1 MSLVSASPDL
11 LPARAARVR
20 EMMRKADCPALVI
33 VDPVNIL
40 YATGATNMSVWGM
53 RSPARYL
60 LMFAD
65 GPSILYDFR
74 GCAHLARGLPTID
87 DIRQAEGLCHV
98 SSGGEP
104 AAAAAR
110 FAAAIGGA
118 MAEHAPGERRLGI
131 DRLPFHTV
139 DALRARGLTL
149 SDADAVFSAARRIK
163 LAVELPYVREAVAR
177 VEQAAGELEA
187 AIRPGLTEVE
197 IWAEFH
203 RRFIAGGGSYVST
216 RLMQSGAA
224 TFPYFQ
230 EAGTRAVGQ
239 GELICFDTDVTGHA
253 GYAVDFSRTFRVGGG
268 RPTDDQRMLY
278 DRAREQLAWNADLI
292 RPGVAFADIAARAW
306 VVPEEHRQSRYYCI
320 GHGLGMSGEH
330 PNIPHMEPGKT
341 YPLAGAVE
349 PGMVICVE
357 SYVGSAASGQGVK
370 LEDQLLVTDNGVE
383 TLSRYRFDDDLLG
396 STV

>member
-1 MSLVSASPDL
+1 MSTLPVSPDL
-11 LPARAARVR
+11 LLARAARVR
-20 EMMRKADCPALVI
+20 DMMRRANCPALVI

-40 YATGATNMSVWGM
+40 YATGATNMSVWSM
-53 RSPARYL
+53 RTPARYL

-74 GCAHLARGLPTID
+74 GCAHLAAGLPTID
-87 DIRQAEGLCHV
+87 DIRQAEGLDHV

-110 FAAAIGGA
+110 FAAAIAAA

-139 DALRARGLTL
+139 DALRARGLSL
-149 SDADAVFSAARRIK
+149 SDADAVFAAARRIK
-163 LAVELPYVREAVAR
+163 LAVELPYIREAVAR

-187 AIRPGLTEVE
+187 AIRPGLAEVE

-203 RRFIAGGGSYVST
+203 RRFIAGGGHYVST
-216 RLMQSGAA
+216 RLLQSGSA
-224 TFPYFQ
+224 TFPYFR
-230 EAGTRAVGQ
+230 EAGERRVEPGD
-239 GELICFDTDVTGHA
+239 LICFDTDVTGYA

-268 RPTDDQRMLY
+268 RPGGEQRMLY
-278 DRAREQLAWNADLI
+278 GRAREQLAWNADLI

-306 VVPEEHRQSRYYCI
+306 PVPEEHRQSRYYCV
-320 GHGLGMSGEH
+320 GHGLGLSGEH
-330 PNIPHMEPGKT
+330 PNIPHIEPGKP
-341 YPLAGAVE
+341 YPLAGCVE

-357 SYVGSAASGQGVK
+357 SYVGSASSGQGVK
-370 LEDQLLVTDNGVE
+370 LEDQLLVTEAGTE
-383 TLSRYRFDDDLLG
+383 TLSRYRFDDQLLG
-396 STV
+396 RTI